1 MSQISTSI
9 NHSLCELLEQV
20 EYWSG
25 QRKGLLMLWQKVKEN
40 MSLSKP

>member
-1 MSQISTSI
+1 LCKSQIFTSI

-25 QRKGLLMLWQKVKEN
+25 QRRGY
-40 MSLSKP
+40 